1 MALLW
6 LVIVGGII
14 IGLQGVWFGR
24 PALRRLKYTREFSK
38 LRCYA
43 GDELEM
49 VETIANEKRVTV
61 PWLRLEAMMPGS
73 FVFRSGSGMDIS
85 QGDIYQ
91 NHKSIF
97 TLKPFTR
104 ITRKHPIICSK
115 RGIYTLNTVTMTGGD
130 LFGVWRST
138 QPIPVHLSMI
148 VYPSLVAAEDLPAI
162 YQVWQG
168 EVEVSRW
175 IVEDPFLILGVRPY
189 GAGDP
194 MNRIHWKASA
204 RTGELQVYKQGWTA
218 DPQSWIIVNIQE
230 SEDMWSVV
238 TRPEPIERALSY
250 AATAAA
256 DAIGRGLPAGFAH
269 NGYRVNGGRDPLRIE
284 PDYGS
289 PHLELLLEAMAETE
303 LKCMV
308 PMEQFLNDEVKHN
321 EEAHQARSY
330 LLITSYVST
339 AMEHEIARLHE
350 QGHRVTILPVEP
362 NHSGTKS
369 SKAVS
374 A

>member
-1 MALLW
+1 MELLW
-6 LVIVGGII
+6 LVVVGSLIMV
-14 IGLQGVWFGR
+14 LHGVWFGR
-24 PALRRLKYTREFSK
+24 PVLHNLKYSRQFSK
-38 LRCYA
+38 MRCYA

-49 VETIANEKRVTV
+49 IETISNEKRISV
-61 PWLRLEAMMPGS
+61 PWLRLEAMMPAS
-73 FVFRSGSGMDIS
+73 FIFRTGSGMDIS
-85 QGDIYQ
+85 QGNIYQ

-97 TLKPFTR
+97 TLKPYNR
-104 ITRKHPIICSK
+104 ITRTHPFVCSK
-115 RGIYTLNTVTMTGGD
+115 RGIYRMDTATMTGGD

-138 QPIPVHLSMI
+138 KPIPVEMSMI
-148 VYPSLVAAEDLPAI
+148 VYPSLVSIEDMPAI

-230 SEDMWSVV
+230 SADMWSVV
-238 TRPEPIERALSY
+238 TRPELIEQALRY
-250 AATAAA
+250 AATAAT

-269 NGYRVNGGRDPLRIE
+269 NGYRADGGRDVLRIE
-284 PDYGS
+284 PDYGA
-289 PHLELLLEAMAETE
+289 PHLEMLLEAMAETE
-303 LKCMV
+303 LKCLV
-308 PMEQFLNDEVKHN
+308 PMEQFLQDEVKWS
-321 EEAHQARSY
+321 EEEQQVRSY
-330 LLITSYVST
+330 LLITSYVSA
-339 AMEHEIARLHE
+339 AMEYEIMRLQE
-350 QGHRVTILPVEP
+350 QGHRVTILPVEQLKRK
-362 NHSGTKS
+362 TE
-369 SKAVS
+369 AVG

>member
-6 LVIVGGII
+6 LVLVGGIVVVI
-14 IGLQGVWFGR
+14 HGVWFGR
-24 PALRRLKYTREFSK
+24 PALRKLKYSRQFSK

-49 VETIANEKRVTV
+49 VETISNEKRVSV
-61 PWLRLEAMMPGS
+61 PWLRLESMMPVS

-85 QGDIYQ
+85 QGEIYQ

-104 ITRKHPIICSK
+104 ITRKHPFTCTQ
-115 RGIYTLNTVTMTGGD
+115 RGIYPLNTATMTGGD

-138 QPIPVHLSMI
+138 KPIPLQMSMV
-148 VYPSLVAAEDLPAI
+148 VYPSLVNAEDLPAI

-218 DPQSWIIVNIQE
+218 DPQS
-230 SEDMWSVV
+230 
-238 TRPEPIERALSY
+238 
-250 AATAAA
+250 
-256 DAIGRGLPAGFAH
+256 
-269 NGYRVNGGRDPLRIE
+269 
-284 PDYGS
+284 
-289 PHLELLLEAMAETE
+289 
-303 LKCMV
+303 
-308 PMEQFLNDEVKHN
+308 
-321 EEAHQARSY
+321 
-330 LLITSYVST
+330 
-339 AMEHEIARLHE
+339 
-350 QGHRVTILPVEP
+350 
-362 NHSGTKS
+362 
-369 SKAVS
+369 
-374 A
+374 

>member
-256 DAIGRGLPAGFAH
+256 VAIGRGLPAGFAH

-308 PMEQFLNDEVKHN
+308 PMEQFLNDEVKRN
-321 EEAHQARSY
+321 EEVHQARSY

-339 AMEHEIARLHE
+339 AMEHEIARLNE

-362 NHSGTKS
+362 DHISTKS

>member
-1 MALLW
+1 MDLLW
-6 LVIVGGII
+6 LVVVGGIVLGI
-14 IGLQGVWFGR
+14 HGLWFGR
-24 PALRRLKYTREFSK
+24 SALRKLTYSREFSK
-38 LRCYA
+38 SRCYA

-49 VETIANEKRVTV
+49 VETIANEKRVSV
-61 PWLRLEAMMPGS
+61 PWLRLEAMLPGS
-73 FVFRSGSGMDIS
+73 FVFRTGSGMAIS
-85 QGDIYQ
+85 QGEIYQ

-104 ITRKHPIICSK
+104 ITRKHPVVCSR
-115 RGIYTLNTVTMTGGD
+115 RGIYTMQSVTMTGGD
-130 LFGVWRST
+130 LFGLWRTSKL
-138 QPIPVHLSMI
+138 IPMQLSMI
-148 VYPSLVAAEDLPAI
+148 VYPSLIRPEDLPAI

-218 DPQSWIIVNIQE
+218 DPQSWIVVNIQE
-230 SEDMWSVV
+230 SADMWSVV
-238 TRPEPIERALSY
+238 TKPETIEQALRY
-250 AATAAA
+250 AATAVV

-269 NGYRVNGGRDPLRIE
+269 NGYRIGGGHEPLRIE
-284 PDYGS
+284 PDYGT
-289 PHLELLLEAMAETE
+289 PHLELLLEAMAEIE

-308 PMEQFLNDEVKHN
+308 PMEQFLRDEVLRN
-321 EEAHQARSY
+321 EETHQARSY
-330 LLITSYVST
+330 LLITTYVSP
-339 AMEHEIARLHE
+339 AMENEIARLHE
-350 QGHRVTILPVEP
+350 QGHRVTILPVEQVTTS
-362 NHSGTKS
+362 N
-369 SKAVS
+369 KAVS

>member
-6 LVIVGGII
+6 LVLVGGIVVGI
-14 IGLQGVWFGR
+14 HGVWFGR
-24 PALRRLKYTREFSK
+24 PALRKLKYSRQFSK

-49 VETIANEKRVTV
+49 VETISNEKRVSV
-61 PWLRLEAMMPGS
+61 PWLRLEAMMPVS

-85 QGDIYQ
+85 QGEIYQ

-104 ITRKHPIICSK
+104 ITRKHPFSCTQ
-115 RGIYTLNTVTMTGGD
+115 RGIYPLNTASMTGGD

-138 QPIPVHLSMI
+138 KPIPLHMSMV
-148 VYPSLVAAEDLPAI
+148 VYPSLVNAEDLPAI

-218 DPQSWIIVNIQE
+218 DPQSWIVVNIQE
-230 SEDMWSVV
+230 SADMWSVV
-238 TRPEPIERALSY
+238 TRPEKIERALRY
-250 AATAAA
+250 AATAAV
-256 DAIGRGLPAGFAH
+256 DAISRGLPAGFAH
-269 NGYRVNGGRDPLRIE
+269 NGYHVGGGRDAVRIE
-284 PDYGS
+284 PDYGT
-289 PHLELLLEAMAETE
+289 PHLERVLEAMAETE

-308 PMEQFLNDEVKHN
+308 PMEQFLNDEVRLN
-321 EEAHQARSY
+321 EEAQQIRSY
-330 LLITSYVST
+330 LLITSYVSA

-350 QGHRVTILPVEP
+350 QGHCVTVLPVEDVK
-362 NHSGTKS
+362 GAT
-369 SKAVS
+369 KAVS